1 MADFQRINLSLDH
14 YSWDDIPS
22 NDPRVSGEP
31 EEATSFDP
39 KQGNEVLY
47 MLNTVLSAS
56 APITALHKGEE
67 LIRDELPTDTR
78 DQFAVKKWLDAH
90 L

>member
-1 MADFQRINLSLDH
+1 MANFQRINMSLDH
-14 YSWDDIPS
+14 YTWSDIAA
-22 NDPRVSGEP
+22 NDPRVSQEP

-39 KQGNEVLY
+39 KEGEEVLY

-56 APITALHKGEE
+56 APITALHKGEALVHE
-67 LIRDELPTDTR
+67 KLPADAR
-78 DQFAVKKWLDAH
+78 DQLTVKKWLDEH

>member
-1 MADFQRINLSLDH
+1 MANFTQTNMSLDH
-14 YSWDDIPS
+14 YTWDAASSD
-22 NDPRVSGEP
+22 DPRVTGEP
-31 EEATSFDP
+31 DSTLFNRQ
-39 KQGNEVLY
+39 QGYEVLY

-67 LIRDELPTDTR
+67 MIRDELPSDKR
-78 DQFAVKKWLDAH
+78 EQLDVKKWLDQR